1 MNMKRIARHLMMT
14 PGRVR
19 RTFPQAALLAIEG
32 AINATEQHHSGQIRF
47 AVEGALDVTPLLRG
61 QSARERAIDLFA
73 QLRIWDTADNN
84 GVLIYLLLADR
95 DVEIVADRGIAEKIA
110 APAWEQIC
118 RTMESAFLRG
128 EYEKGVLTGIHQ
140 VAHGLTRHF
149 LARTDGGNGG
159 GNGGGNE
166 LPDQAVLL

>member
-1 MNMKRIARHLMMT
+1 MDFKRIARHLMMT

-19 RTFPQAALLAIEG
+19 RTFPQAALLAIEN
-32 AINATEQHHSGQIRF
+32 AISASEAHHSGQIRF
-47 AVEGALDVTPLLRG
+47 AVEGALNVAPLLRG

-73 QLRIWDTADNN
+73 QLRIWDTANNN

-95 DVEIVADRGIAEKIA
+95 DVEIVADRGIAQQMA

-118 RTMESAFLRG
+118 HTMESAFLRG
-128 EYEKGVLTGIHQ
+128 EYEKGVLTGIHL

-149 LARTDGGNGG
+149 PARTDGGNGG
-159 GNGGGNE
+159 NGSNE